1 MKDRYTEW
9 GAFIYINNG
18 NITVL
23 TNGNGAGMLNKL
35 LDVCRDINATVNS
48 TNNHIIGIFDG
59 FKKTITPVICAKENA
74 AIWLSCQQLCRRR
87 IIFIQDMMT
96 LLFIAAQ
103 GKWKQITIAD

>member
-1 MKDRYTEW
+1 MKYRYAEW

-18 NITVL
+18 NIPVL
-23 TNGNGAGMLNKL
+23 TNGNSAGVLNKL

-74 AIWLSCQQLCRRR
+74 AIWLSCQQFYRRR
-87 IIFIQDMMT
+87 IIFIQDIMAFV
-96 LLFIAAQ
+96 FITAQ
-103 GKWKQITIAD
+103 SKWKQLAITN